1 MDNPETPETLGTQDT
16 GRRQSRDTSNI
27 GYTRH
32 RTKTIQRHQQHWA
45 HRTQDEDNPETPATL
60 KTKKQT
66 NKQTNKKTQDRKQ
79 NKNKQHEP
87 HQKPAVNPCTR
98 DKTQPMYFDQNV
110 KLEVKET

>member
-27 GYTRH
+27 G
-32 RTKTIQRHQQHWA
+32 
-45 HRTQDEDNPETPATL
+45 E
-60 KTKKQT
+60 KKQT
-66 NKQTNKKTQDRKQ
+66 NKQTNKKTQERKQ

-98 DKTQPMYFDQNV
+98 DKTQPMYFHQNV